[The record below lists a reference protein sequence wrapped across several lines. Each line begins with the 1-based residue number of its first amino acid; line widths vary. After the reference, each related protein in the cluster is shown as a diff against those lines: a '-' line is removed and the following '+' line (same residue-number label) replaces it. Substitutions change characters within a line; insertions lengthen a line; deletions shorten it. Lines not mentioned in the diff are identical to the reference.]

1 MEVLKDFYTVL
12 EVAKL
17 LGINAQS
24 VRKRI
29 KSGTIKATKLNG
41 AYLISKEEV
50 ERVVDKKGA

>member
-1 MEVLKDFYTVL
+1 MEALKDFYTVL

-29 KSGTIKATKLNG
+29 KSGTIEATKLNG